1 MQDLDDFV
9 RSDLDKLE
17 RLADNFE
24 WFNSQ
29 YDNLKKEFDRQYVAI
44 QDKKI
49 LDSDTD
55 LKRLIKRLDIK
66 NYDKSIAIEYIY
78 NKGLNCLNAKTI
90 S

>member
-1 MQDLDDFV
+1 MQDLDDFAK
-9 RSDLDKLE
+9 SDIDKLE

-29 YDNLKKEFDRQYVAI
+29 YDSLKKELDRQYVAI

-55 LKRLIKRLDIK
+55 LERLIKRLNIK

-78 NKGLNCLNAKTI
+78 N
-90 S
+90 

>member
-1 MQDLDDFV
+1 MQDLDDFAK
-9 RSDLDKLE
+9 SDIDKLE

-29 YDNLKKEFDRQYVAI
+29 NDSLKKELDRQYVAI

-55 LKRLIKRLDIK
+55 LERLIKRLNIK

-78 NKGLNCLNAKTI
+78 N
-90 S
+90 

>member
-1 MQDLDDFV
+1 MQNLDDFAK
-9 RSDLDKLE
+9 SDLYKLE

-49 LDSDTD
+49 LDMDTD
-55 LKRLIKRLDIK
+55 LERLLKRLDIK
-66 NYDKSIAIEYIY
+66 NYDKSIVIEYIY
-78 NKGLNCLNAKTI
+78 NKGLNCFNAEVI